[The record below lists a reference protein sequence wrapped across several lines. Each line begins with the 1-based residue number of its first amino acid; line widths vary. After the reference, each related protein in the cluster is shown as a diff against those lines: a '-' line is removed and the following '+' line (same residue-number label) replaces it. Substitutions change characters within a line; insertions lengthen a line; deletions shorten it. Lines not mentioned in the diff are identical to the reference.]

1 MDFINY
7 KSQKIKI
14 SLEPQ
19 TGVLG
24 RPFRLS
30 GISKNTLVPQKFT
43 NGIYKSHWTFI
54 FKYLDEQGEFFA
66 FKIGYEDEVIEVV
79 KNYKE

>member
-43 NGIYKSHWTFI
+43 NGIYYIPISEI
-54 FKYLDEQGEFFA
+54 PVY
-66 FKIGYEDEVIEVV
+66 IS
-79 KNYKE
+79 NYRLRLESTR